1 MIDLHCHILPEL
13 DDGSQSLEESL
24 TMARMAVNSG
34 VRAMAAT
41 PHCMGE
47 RAEEVYGTW
56 SLLRQALEETGVP
69 LKLYPGME
77 IFGTPDTARLLRE
90 GKLFTLNGSRYPLIE
105 FAFQSSG
112 EEETLIL
119 RSWEKEFPIISPK
132 KAGGNVRQY
141 RKEDIENIRLVY
153 HLVKEKGMTLQGAKQ
168 KLKMNRETTIRTTE
182 ILDRL
187 KLIREELVSM
197 RKELDYLT

>member
-24 TMARMAVNSG
+24 AMARMAVNSG

-119 RSWEKEFPIISPK
+119 RSVCRAGFRPLVAHPERYTYLQHDPEIVNRWCRLGCLFQVNRGSLLGLSLIHISEPT
-132 KAGGNVRQY
+132 RPY
-141 RKEDIENIRLVY
+141 
-153 HLVKEKGMTLQGAKQ
+153 
-168 KLKMNRETTIRTTE
+168 
-182 ILDRL
+182 
-187 KLIREELVSM
+187 
-197 RKELDYLT
+197 